1 MVSSTDVKT
10 DTHLRVLSTSKMTN
24 IPPKQFASILAQC
37 KHRVIQIPL
46 KNVLWDIEI
55 KLVQYWISHKIII

>member
-24 IPPKQFASILAQC
+24 IPPKQFVCLLASL
-37 KHRVIQIPL
+37 L
-46 KNVLWDIEI
+46 NVSTESYKFLS
-55 KLVQYWISHKIII
+55 KMFYGT